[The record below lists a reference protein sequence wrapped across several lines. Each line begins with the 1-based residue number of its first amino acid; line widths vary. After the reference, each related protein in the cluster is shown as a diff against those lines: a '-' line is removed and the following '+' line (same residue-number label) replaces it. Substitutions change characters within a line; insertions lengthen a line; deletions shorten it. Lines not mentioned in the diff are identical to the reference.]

1 LSTPDWLV
9 LVATLASIVGYGVYR
24 SRRDADLDGYL
35 LGGRSL
41 NWYHVCLSVMATQAS
56 AITFLS
62 APGQAYTDGLR
73 FVQFYFGLPLAM
85 VVISVTF
92 IPIFHRLKVYTAYEY
107 LESRFD
113 RKTRTLTA
121 LLFLVPRFLSTGL
134 TIYAPSIILSTL
146 LNWDIVYTN
155 LVMGGL
161 VIIYTVSGGTRAVS
175 YTHVQQMAI
184 VFVGMALAGYMV
196 MRLLPAEMGFV
207 DTLRVAG
214 QMGKTNAINWK
225 FDLSDRYNVWS
236 GLIGGFFLQLSYFG
250 TDQSQV
256 GRYLSGES
264 IGQSRLG
271 LLANGILK
279 IPMQF
284 GILLVG
290 TLVFVFY
297 QFHEPPLLFNRAEL
311 KPVEQT
317 AAFRALQGQHA
328 TAFADRQREVT
339 RLHQALRTDE
349 APAIEAARTAVRAA
363 DARVESVRTQTR
375 DLVKSRGGDPNDT
388 NYIFL
393 NFVIHFLPVGVVGLV
408 IGVIFVASM
417 GSTASALNSLTSSFV
432 VDIYQRNFR
441 PAASQAHYVRFSKWT
456 TAAWGLLCIAVAMF
470 ASRMGSLIEAVN
482 ILGSLF
488 YGTVLGV
495 FVVAFYLKKMGSNAT
510 FWSAVLAEGLV
521 VWCWWIDLTA
531 FLWLNLIGCVA
542 VVALGYLLRAAGVDG
557 KNA

>member
-1 LSTPDWLV
+1 MTLLDWLV
-9 LVATLASIVGYGVYR
+9 LVATLSSIVGYGVYR

-35 LGGRSL
+35 LGDRTMS
-41 NWYHVCLSVMATQAS
+41 WYHVCLSVMATQAS

-146 LNWDIVYTN
+146 LGWDIVYTN

-161 VIIYTVSGGTRAVS
+161 VIVYTVSGGTRAVS
-175 YTHVQQMAI
+175 YTHVQQMII
-184 VFVGMALAGYMV
+184 VFVGMFLAGYMV
-196 MRLLPAEMGFV
+196 MRLLPTDMSFV

-214 QMGKTNAINWK
+214 QMGKTNAINWQ
-225 FDLSDRYNVWS
+225 FDLNDRYNVWS

-284 GILLVG
+284 LILLVG

-297 QFHEPPLLFNRAEL
+297 QFHEPPLLFNRAAL
-311 KPVEQT
+311 APVTQT
-317 AAFRALQGQHA
+317 AEYRVQAAEHRRLFGEK
-328 TAFADRQREVT
+328 QREVI
-339 RLHQALRTDE
+339 RLNEALQRDD
-349 APAIEAARTAVRAA
+349 APAVAEARAAVRQASE
-363 DARVESVRTQTR
+363 RVEAVRKQTR
-375 DLVKSRGGDPNDT
+375 DLVQARGGDPNDT

-393 NFVIHFLPVGVVGLV
+393 NFVVNFLPVGVIGL
-408 IGVIFVASM
+408 IIAVIFAASM
-417 GSTASALNSLTSSFV
+417 GSTAAALNSLTSSFV

-441 PAASQAHYVRFSKWT
+441 SDATQAHYVRFSRWT
-456 TAAWGLLCIAVAMF
+456 TAAWGGLCIGVAMF

-495 FVVAFYLKKMGSNAT
+495 FVVAFYLKKIGSNAT
-510 FWSAVLAEGLV
+510 FWAAVLAELLV
-521 VWCWWIDLTA
+521 VLCWWVDLTA

-542 VVALGYLLRAAGVDG
+542 VVGFGYGLRAAGVDG

>member
-1 LSTPDWLV
+1 MTSLDWLV
-9 LVATLASIVGYGVYR
+9 LVATLASLVAYGVYR

-35 LGGRSL
+35 LGNRSL
-41 NWYHVCLSVMATQAS
+41 SWYHVCLSVMATQAS
-56 AITFLS
+56 AVTFLS

-146 LNWDIVYTN
+146 LGWDIVYTN

-161 VIIYTVSGGTRAVS
+161 VIVYTVSGGTRAVS
-175 YTHVQQMAI
+175 YTHVQQMII
-184 VFVGMALAGYMV
+184 VFVGMFLAGYMV
-196 MRLLPAEMGFV
+196 LKLLPVHMSFV

-214 QMGKTNAINWK
+214 QMGKTNAINWQ
-225 FDLSDRYNVWS
+225 FDLNDRYNVWS

-284 GILLVG
+284 LILLVG

-311 KPVEQT
+311 RPIEQT
-317 AAFRALQGQHA
+317 PAYRAQQVEHRRLF
-328 TAFADRQREVT
+328 TEKQREVI
-339 RLHQALRTDE
+339 RLNEALQRDDKLAITQAQ
-349 APAIEAARTAVRAA
+349 AAVQQSSERVEAVRQ
-363 DARVESVRTQTR
+363 QTR
-375 DLVKSRGGDPNDT
+375 DLVKASGGDPNDT

-393 NFVIHFLPVGVVGLV
+393 NFVVNFLPVGLVGL
-408 IGVIFVASM
+408 IIAVIFAASM
-417 GSTASALNSLTSSFV
+417 GSTAAALNSLTSSFV

-441 PAASQAHYVRFSKWT
+441 PGASQTHYVRFSKIT
-456 TAAWGLLCIAVAMF
+456 TAVWGGLCIGVAMF

-495 FVVAFYLKKMGSNAT
+495 FVVAFYLKKIGSNAT
-510 FWSAVLAEGLV
+510 FWAAVLAEALV
-521 VWCWWIDLTA
+521 VLCWWIDLTA

-542 VVALGYLLRAAGVDG
+542 VVGFAYALRAAGVDRE
-557 KNA
+557 NA

>member
-1 LSTPDWLV
+1 MTSLDWLV
-9 LVATLASIVGYGVYR
+9 LVATLGSIVGYGVYR

-35 LGGRSL
+35 LGDRSM

-62 APGQAYTDGLR
+62 GPGQAYTDGLR

-146 LNWDIVYTN
+146 LGWDIVYTN

-161 VIIYTVSGGTRAVS
+161 VISYTVSGGTRAVS
-175 YTHVQQMAI
+175 YTHVQQMII
-184 VFVGMALAGYMV
+184 VFIGMFLAGYVV
-196 MRLLPAEMGFV
+196 MQLLPDDMGFV

-214 QMGKTNAINWK
+214 QMGKMNAINWE
-225 FDLSDRYNVWS
+225 FNLNDRYNVWS

-264 IGQSRLG
+264 VGQSRLG

-284 GILLVG
+284 LILLVG
-290 TLVFVFY
+290 ALVFVFY

-311 KPVEQT
+311 KPIEQT
-317 AAFRALQGQHA
+317 TEYRAQQVEHRRLF
-328 TAFADRQREVT
+328 TEKQREVT
-339 RLHQALRTDE
+339 RLNQALQRGDE
-349 APAIEAARTAVRAA
+349 AAVSQAQVAVQTANERVEAVRK
-363 DARVESVRTQTR
+363 QTR
-375 DLVKSRGGDPNDT
+375 ELIKTKGGDPNDT

-393 NFVIHFLPVGVVGLV
+393 NFVVDFLPVGLVGL
-408 IGVIFVASM
+408 IIAVIFAASM

-441 PAASQAHYVRFSKWT
+441 PDASQAHYVRLSKFT
-456 TAAWGLLCIAVAMF
+456 TAASGLLCIGVAMF

-488 YGTVLGV
+488 YGPILGV
-495 FVVAFYLKKMGSNAT
+495 FLVAFYVKKIGSNAT
-510 FWSAVLAEGLV
+510 FWAALLAEGLV
-521 VWCWWIDLTA
+521 VICYQLDVMA
-531 FLWLNLIGCVA
+531 FLWLNPVGCVA
-542 VVALGYLLRAAGVDG
+542 VVAFAYALRATGVDG